1 MTTEIKTKEKREEGK
16 VGRTRG
22 RNKKRK
28 EGKSKRDKK
37 EVIFKVND
45 IFLFV
50 NSHSLH
56 SLLPCSAISSAANS
70 ALGNLEKGITRRS
83 VEGSNR

>member
-1 MTTEIKTKEKREEGK
+1 MEEQEGETKREK
-16 VGRTRG
+16 KGRAKG
-22 RNKKRK
+22 
-28 EGKSKRDKK
+28 DKK